1 MSQKSP
7 RGTKEQQE
15 AIRQKAFQLFKKSW
29 KNKDIAEALS
39 VSYVSVSKW
48 RKLYKN
54 SGDKAFKSQNRGVK
68 PGSTSLLNTEQ
79 EKEILNLII
88 DKDPE
93 QLKLPF
99 ALWNR
104 EAVRRLIK
112 QRLGIELAIRTTGTY
127 LKKWGLTPQKPIKRA
142 YERNDQKVKEW
153 LTDQYPAI
161 KAQAKDEGAEI
172 HWGDETGCVSL
183 PVNLKG
189 YSPKGQTPVL
199 KHSAKK
205 FKINMISTVT
215 NQGKVRFMIY
225 DEKMTA
231 QVFIRF
237 LKRLIKDAKKKVFLI
252 LDNLRVHHSKLVK
265 AWVEKNK
272 EKIKLFY
279 LPSYSPDLNPDEYL
293 NCDLKTNA
301 NSKFIPKNKQDLKK
315 NTLGF
320 MRSIQKQP
328 ERVKKYFL
336 HKSINYAA

>member
-1 MSQKSP
+1 MSQKSL
-7 RGTKEQQE
+7 RGTKAQQE
-15 AIRQKAFQLFKKSW
+15 VIRRKAFQLFQKSW

-54 SGDKAFKSQNRGVK
+54 SGQKAFKSQIRGVK
-68 PGSTSLLNTEQ
+68 SGSTSLLSPEQ
-79 EKEILNLII
+79 EKTIQKLII

-112 QRLGIELAIRTTGTY
+112 QKMGVELAVRTMGTY
-127 LKKWGLTPQKPIKRA
+127 LKKWGFTPQKPVKRA
-142 YERNDQKVKEW
+142 YERNDTKVQKW
-153 LTDQYPAI
+153 LNDEYPSI
-161 KAQAKDEGAEI
+161 KAQAKEEGTEI

-252 LDNLRVHHSKLVK
+252 LDNLRVHHAKLVK
-265 AWVEKNK
+265 AWVEENK
-272 EKIKLFY
+272 DKIKLFY

-293 NCDLKTNA
+293 NCDLKTNS
-301 NSKFIPKNKQDLKK
+301 NSKSIPKNKDDLKS

-328 ERVKKYFL
+328 ERIKKYFL
-336 HKSINYAA
+336 HKSISYAA

>member
-7 RGTKEQQE
+7 RGTKAQQE
-15 AIRQKAFQLFKKSW
+15 VIRKKAFDLFQKSW
-29 KNKDIAEALS
+29 KNKDIAEALN
-39 VSYVSVSKW
+39 VSYVTVSKW
-48 RKLYKN
+48 RKRYKDT
-54 SGDKAFKSQNRGVK
+54 GTKAFKSLTRGAK
-68 PGSTSLLNTEQ
+68 PGSTSLLSSEQ
-79 EKEILNLII
+79 ELFIQKLIL

-93 QLKLPF
+93 QLKLSF
-99 ALWNR
+99 VLWSR

-112 QRLGIELAIRTTGTY
+112 QQLGIELAVRTMGTY
-127 LKKWGLTPQKPIKRA
+127 LKKWGFTPQKPVKRS
-142 YERNDQKVKEW
+142 YERNDKKVQQW
-153 LTDQYPAI
+153 LNEEYPSI
-161 KAQAKDEGAEI
+161 KAQAKKEGAEI

-199 KHSAKK
+199 KHSAQK

-225 DEKMTA
+225 DEKMTT

-252 LDNLRVHHSKLVK
+252 LDNLRVHHAKSVK
-265 AWVEKNK
+265 TWVEENK

-279 LPSYSPDLNPDEYL
+279 LPPYSPDLNPDEYL
-293 NCDLKTNA
+293 NCDLKTNS
-301 NSKFIPKNKQDLKK
+301 NTKSIPKNKKELKG

-320 MRSIQKQP
+320 MKSIQKQP